1 MHRSLGSLGEIK
13 KYVTAF
19 SLAPIRAERQWG
31 EMAAFI
37 S

>member
-1 MHRSLGSLGEIK
+1 MHRSLGSLGKIK

-19 SLAPIRAERQWG
+19 SLAPVRDKRQWD